1 MLSDF
6 RLSEAPI
13 ANYNMVD
20 KISMFRTAI
29 NRAADYEIA
38 QQVKTLRAKK
48 SAVGKA
54 KAELAVRE
62 ELAAIY
68 AEQNAVKSRV
78 KKEISRCDFETARAV
93 RVHRKE
99 LIDEFFAEIREELVE
114 FTKSTEYD
122 GYLWKSLKKAE
133 ETFGKDCV
141 IFAAVKDI
149 PRLEGMTRWE
159 IRVENSILIGGVC
172 AMDEKRGLFV
182 DLSIDKALQDEMEAF
197 SQRSELRL

>member
-1 MLSDF
+1 
-6 RLSEAPI
+6 
-13 ANYNMVD
+13 
-20 KISMFRTAI
+20 MFRAAI
-29 NRAADYEIA
+29 NKQADEEIA
-38 QQVKTLRAKK
+38 EQIEKLRAKK

-62 ELAAIY
+62 ELAAIH
-68 AEQNAVKSRV
+68 AEQNAVESRV
-78 KKEISRCDFETARAV
+78 KKEMSRSDFETARAV

-99 LIDEFFAEIREELVE
+99 LIDEFFAEIREDLVE

-141 IFAAVKDI
+141 ILAAVKDI
-149 PRLEGMTRWE
+149 PRLEGMTRCE
-159 IRVENSILIGGVC
+159 IRAENSILIGGVC

-197 SQRSELRL
+197 SQRQELRL

>member
-1 MLSDF
+1 MS
-6 RLSEAPI
+6 
-13 ANYNMVD
+13 VD
-20 KISMFRTAI
+20 KISMFRAAI
-29 NRAADYEIA
+29 NKQADKEIA
-38 QQVKTLRAKK
+38 EQIEKLRAKK

-62 ELAAIY
+62 ELAAIH
-68 AEQNAVKSRV
+68 AEQNAVDSRV
-78 KKEISRCDFETARAV
+78 KKEMSRSDFETARAV

-99 LIDEFFAEIREELVE
+99 LIDGFFEEIREELVE

-141 IFAAVKDI
+141 ILAATKDI
-149 PRLEGMTRWE
+149 PRLEGISRLE
-159 IRVENSILIGGVC
+159 LRVNNSILIGGIC

-182 DLSIDKALQDEMEAF
+182 DLSIDKALEDEMEAF

>member
-1 MLSDF
+1 
-6 RLSEAPI
+6 
-13 ANYNMVD
+13 
-20 KISMFRTAI
+20 MFRAAI
-29 NRAADYEIA
+29 NRQANKEIKE
-38 QQVKTLRAKK
+38 QVEKLRARK

-62 ELAAIY
+62 ELAAIH
-68 AEQNAVKSRV
+68 AEQNAVESRV
-78 KKEISRCDFETARAV
+78 KKEMSRSDFETARAV

-99 LIDEFFAEIREELVE
+99 LIDEFFEEIREDLVE

-141 IFAAVKDI
+141 ILAAVKDI
-149 PRLEGMTRWE
+149 PRLEGISKFEVRA
-159 IRVENSILIGGVC
+159 ENSIRIGGIC
-172 AMDEKRGLFV
+172 AMDEKRGLFI
-182 DLSIDKALQDEMEAF
+182 DLSIDKALEDEIKAF